1 MSAPGH
7 GRAQPLR
14 VRHQPPGVTNPVV
27 LSALWCHQP
36 CSATSPLVSPAPWC
50 HQPCGVPSPMVSPAP
65 WCPMALL
72 SGEASDLVPCLPHR
86 PGHEH
91 PTAAPA
97 LRQPSPE
104 HWGWIQCQVPAEVV
118 LGTGLP
124 ASRSSLCREMCV
136 FMCVCVC
143 ICMPKTPNWF
153 IYIFMHLNI
162 ASCANDGCSTSTTS
176 VLSQT
181 CYFPTGFSICSVR
194 VLKCCFSHTV
204 SGRKLQCSLYILSIT

>member
-7 GRAQPLR
+7 GRAQPQP
-14 VRHQPPGVTNPVV
+14 VCHQPPGVTSPTVPP
-27 LSALWCHQP
+27 APGCHQP
-36 CSATSPLVSPAPWC
+36 HNAPW
-50 HQPCGVPSPMVSPAP
+50 PC
-65 WCPMALL
+65 
-72 SGEASDLVPCLPHR
+72 SGEASVLSPCLPHR

-91 PTAAPA
+91 PAPA

-104 HWGWIQCQVPAEVV
+104 HWGCIQCQVPAEVV
-118 LGTGLP
+118 LGMGLP

-136 FMCVCVC
+136 FVCVCAC

-162 ASCANDGCSTSTTS
+162 ASCANDGCSTPTTS

-181 CYFPTGFSICSVR
+181 CYFPTGCSICSVR

-204 SGRKLQCSLYILSIT
+204 SGRKLQCSLYILPIT